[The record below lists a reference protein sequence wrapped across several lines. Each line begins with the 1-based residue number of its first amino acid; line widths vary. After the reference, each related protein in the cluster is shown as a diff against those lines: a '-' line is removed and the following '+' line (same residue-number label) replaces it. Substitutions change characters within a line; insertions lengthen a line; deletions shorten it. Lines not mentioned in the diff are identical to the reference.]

1 MSNSAV
7 DDYLLFKAKKIANNS
22 EKINKN
28 MEIIDNLYSLLA
40 SNDTSH
46 VNYMNNLLGGGNTS
60 GNKSGTPATNP
71 PASQSGNK
79 SGTPA
84 TNPPATP
91 PATQSGNKSATPA
104 TNPPATPPATQSGNK
119 SATPATNP
127 PATPS
132 GNKSATPS
140 GNKSAT
146 PSGNKSATPATNP
159 PATPEKIV
167 SVTEENKK
175 KITDL
180 KAQLTTIST
189 NSTFMNDT
197 TSLKTKLDAI
207 FGTSGTVNLTNL
219 DDTFSSD
226 KEIPM
231 NISTYTDSV
240 TQINSDIVEIKKI
253 LNIQ

>member
-79 SGTPA
+79 SG
-84 TNPPATP
+84 
-91 PATQSGNKSATPA
+91 TPA